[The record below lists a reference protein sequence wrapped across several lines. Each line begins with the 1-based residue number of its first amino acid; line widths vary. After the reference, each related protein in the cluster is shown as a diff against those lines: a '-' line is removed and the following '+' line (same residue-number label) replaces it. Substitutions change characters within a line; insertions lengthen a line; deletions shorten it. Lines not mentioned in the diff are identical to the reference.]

1 MTNNTNNIKDINAYI
16 NIYTNNLNKNFEIK
30 DLEQSPEEKIT
41 HQHQQQIK
49 TLQKYHKLI
58 AHLPAEIPPPR
69 SEKFYKKS
77 HTVGTP
83 RLITGKVR
91 RAKKI

>member
-1 MTNNTNNIKDINAYI
+1 MRNNWIKS
-16 NIYTNNLNKNFEIK
+16 FEIK
-30 DLEQSPEEKIT
+30 DLDQEDQNLAGQNQAKK
-41 HQHQQQIK
+41 QIK

-58 AHLPAEIPPPR
+58 AHLPTSISPPR
-69 SEKFYKKS
+69 SEKSYRKS

-91 RAKKI
+91 RVKKI

>member
-1 MTNNTNNIKDINAYI
+1 MTNNNYNNWIKS
-16 NIYTNNLNKNFEIK
+16 FEIK
-30 DLEQSPEEKIT
+30 DLSQIDLDQVGLDQIDPVKTQKQNQIQT
-41 HQHQQQIK
+41 QIK

-58 AHLPAEIPPPR
+58 AHLPTQLSPPR
-69 SEKFYKKS
+69 SEKSYRKS